1 MYKVQVSYDLFEVI
15 KKVLESENLYK
26 DLLKKEVRRR
36 ITPNIFEE
44 AYKYYIN
51 KNPLHAL
58 RLFRRSINEMLK
70 DADGKTLINETVE
83 NLKNIARV
91 GDQYLKLFLIKLDL
105 NDIEDFDKVLDI
117 DPVLILKEV
126 DYKDIDNLF
135 MAAGHFLEAAETSLL
150 LRLYAYFH
158 LFYYKFLVCF
168 NLIKRII
175 DIKRV
180 KGADDL
186 IRVHLEGMEVI
197 ESLLVEHYR
206 LKDISELKLTVE
218 EMFYTLENLK
228 TILVSKY
235 EDADYVGVIKEYFKL
250 MGVIDAFEKS
260 LLSGEVQP

>member
-1 MYKVQVSYDLFEVI
+1 MYKVQVSYDLFEAI
-15 KKVLESENLYK
+15 KKALESENLYK
-26 DLLKKEVRRR
+26 DLLKSEVRKK

-51 KNPLHAL
+51 KNPIHAL
-58 RLFRRSINEMLK
+58 RLFRRSINEILK
-70 DADGKTLINETVE
+70 YANGKTLIDETVE
-83 NLKNIARV
+83 NLKNIAKV
-91 GDQYLKLFLIKLDL
+91 GDQYLKLFLVKLDL

-117 DPVLILKEV
+117 EPALILKEV

-135 MAAGHFLEAAETSLL
+135 MAAGHFVEAAETSLL

-175 DIKRV
+175 DIKRI

-186 IRVHLEGMEVI
+186 IKVHLEGMEVI

-206 LKDISELKLTVE
+206 LKEVSELKLTVE

-228 TILVSKY
+228 AVLVSRY
-235 EDADYVGVIKEYFKL
+235 EDGDYVGVIKEYFKL

-260 LLSGEVQP
+260 LLSGEFQP